1 MKKLLAHIAVQ
12 TVLLLMMLYAADYLR
27 AYQEQDKHPLVALLV
42 LAYLGIAVLTFTLM
56 DRRK

>member
-12 TVLLLMMLYAADYLR
+12 TVLLLLTFFAADKLR
-27 AYQEQDKHPLVALLV
+27 VVQEQDKHPLVALLV

-56 DRRK
+56 DRKK